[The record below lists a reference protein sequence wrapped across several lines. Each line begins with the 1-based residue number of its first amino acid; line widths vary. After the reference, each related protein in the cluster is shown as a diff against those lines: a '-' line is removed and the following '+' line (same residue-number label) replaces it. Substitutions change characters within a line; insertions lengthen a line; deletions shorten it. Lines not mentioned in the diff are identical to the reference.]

1 MMTTSKTDSRIYTI
15 ERVTEYYKPS
25 GFDEFIKQNAPK
37 ISELFDGKFNPS
49 NAAINHMIK
58 KGIFLVG
65 KRNGVITGLH
75 ISFLINS
82 PLDINVKI
90 LQQQLFY
97 VMPDSGRMAYHL
109 FQKFIDIGKSEANHI
124 ITMLTRH
131 TNIKPETLG
140 RMGFKELEVLFRL
153 EV

>member
-1 MMTTSKTDSRIYTI
+1 MTMKKIYTI
-15 ERVTEYYKPS
+15 KRLEWENHDDVLEFLKWLRINGPEISKT
-25 GFDEFIKQNAPK
+25 FDY
-37 ISELFDGKFNPS
+37 KFNWE
-49 NAAINHMIK
+49 NAHVEMMIK

-65 KRNGVITGLH
+65 KKNDVITGFH
-75 ISFLINS
+75 ISFLITS
-82 PLDINVKI
+82 PLDVNVKL

-140 RMGFKELEVLFRL
+140 RWGFKELEVLFRL
-153 EV
+153 EVR